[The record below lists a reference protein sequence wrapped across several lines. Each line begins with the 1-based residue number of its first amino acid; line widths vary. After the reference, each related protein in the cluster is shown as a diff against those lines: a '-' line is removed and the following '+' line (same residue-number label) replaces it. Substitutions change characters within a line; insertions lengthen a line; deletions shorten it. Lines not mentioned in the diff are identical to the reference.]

1 MSNSI
6 NSWIQNGD
14 WVSGTSKEDE
24 RFIGFV
30 ESVDA
35 YGTVK
40 VLVTQCDR
48 IEAVGEIVESSL
60 GRLDKMSEEIQ
71 ADEADLLSLMDLA
84 LMTRDKAW
92 FEDLYS
98 ALRMVQFQAAPKS
111 GAGKGPSFGSGGRR
125 VTID

>member
-1 MSNSI
+1 MANSM
-6 NSWIQNGD
+6 NMWIQNGD

-24 RFIGFV
+24 RFIGYV

-40 VLVTQCDR
+40 VRVTQCDHT
-48 IEAVGEIVESSL
+48 EAVGEIVESSL
-60 GRLDKMSEEIQ
+60 ARLEKMSEELQ
-71 ADEADLLSLMDLA
+71 MDEADLKALMDLA

-98 ALRMVQFQAAPKS
+98 TLRMVQFQSKPH
-111 GAGKGPSFGSGGRR
+111 AGNDRGNSFGTGGRR